1 MIKINVCKYKIEL
14 KLHKLEIF
22 LSVPINTRVQ
32 LFLKI
37 GSQLTSTSN
46 KFKFIHKESI
56 LFESL
61 SLTSTFYLCAD
72 SHKLA
77 QQKPAEIQLVFINS
91 KVQNKGGSVKLD
103 LEDYIGGDKTEK
115 FQ

>member
-1 MIKINVCKYKIEL
+1 M
-14 KLHKLEIF
+14 
-22 LSVPINTRVQ
+22 
-32 LFLKI
+32 LKI

-61 SLTSTFYLCAD
+61 SLTSTFYLNAD
-72 SHKLA
+72 TYKLA
-77 QQKPAEIQLVFINS
+77 QLKPAEIQLVFINS

-103 LEDYIGGDKTEK
+103 LE
-115 FQ
+115 